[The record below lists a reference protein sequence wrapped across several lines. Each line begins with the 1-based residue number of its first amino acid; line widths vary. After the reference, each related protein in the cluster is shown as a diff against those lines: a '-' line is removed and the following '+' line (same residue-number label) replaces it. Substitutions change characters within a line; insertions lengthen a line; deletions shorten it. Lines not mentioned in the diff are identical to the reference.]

1 MNAIANQSN
10 SPVLV
15 AAPSRDDNADV
26 IHLSEYL
33 DILVDRKWLVAV
45 ITCVAIAIG
54 VIYASLSTPI
64 YQSNLLVQVEDSSPD
79 SKNFLGDTANLFD
92 VKTPASGEI
101 QIIRSR
107 MVMGGAVEATRLY
120 ISARPRYVPIA
131 VSYTHLTLPTSDLV

>member
-64 YQSNLLVQVEDSSPD
+64 YP
-79 SKNFLGDTANLFD
+79 
-92 VKTPASGEI
+92 
-101 QIIRSR
+101 
-107 MVMGGAVEATRLY
+107 
-120 ISARPRYVPIA
+120 
-131 VSYTHLTLPTSDLV
+131 VSYTHLTLPTKA

>member
-45 ITCVAIAIG
+45 ITL
-54 VIYASLSTPI
+54 SLI
-64 YQSNLLVQVEDSSPD
+64 H
-79 SKNFLGDTANLFD
+79 
-92 VKTPASGEI
+92 I
-101 QIIRSR
+101 
-107 MVMGGAVEATRLY
+107 
-120 ISARPRYVPIA
+120 
-131 VSYTHLTLPTSDLV
+131 